1 MFTLIGWALFGL
13 VVGLIARFLT
23 PGRDAM
29 GCLVTI
35 AIGIAGSFLGGALSM
50 LLRGR
55 GLTDFDLH
63 PAGFIMSV
71 IGAIVLLLLFRLVS
85 KK

>member
-55 GLTDFDLH
+55 SVGDLDLH
-63 PAGFIMSV
+63 PAGFILSV
-71 IGAIVLLLLFRLVS
+71 VGAVVLLLLYRLVS

>member
-1 MFTLIGWALFGL
+1 MISLISWALFGL

-23 PGRDAM
+23 PGSDPK
-29 GCLVTI
+29 GCLITI
-35 AIGIAGSFLGGALSM
+35 VIGVAGSYIGGYLSM

-55 GLTDFDLH
+55 SLTDFDVH

-71 IGAIVLLLLFRLVS
+71 IGAVVLLLLYRLVS